1 MQQNPYSSEKIDQ
14 QMMVMAIHNL
24 RKAVV
29 AAGGV
34 LNLYSREAGAKLT
47 RPGEAQYIAE
57 LVEGMQ
63 QSGRKMLHCI
73 DEILAATDKANSAE
87 EFGVGLRHDGNSFP
101 VVQQSVPYVI
111 AGGEYAHGDF
121 AGEHPVSPPAWWNM

>member
-14 QMMVMAIHNL
+14 QLMAMAIHNL
-24 RKAVV
+24 RKAVD

-34 LNLYSREAGAKLT
+34 MTLYSREAGAKST
-47 RPGEAQYIAE
+47 RPGEAQYIAD
-57 LVEGMQ
+57 LADGMQ
-63 QSGRKMLHCI
+63 QYGKKMLQCI
-73 DEILAATDKANSAE
+73 DEILAATDKTNSA
-87 EFGVGLRHDGNSFP
+87 VGFNTSLHPGGNSYP
-101 VVQQSVPYVI
+101 VVPKQVPYVI